1 MSSVSL
7 FPILAV
13 ALLVGVVAGAIVF
26 IKGRRREGT
35 DSSCGQCGYNLTGSE
50 SNRCPECGTL
60 FIEAGVTM
68 GNLSSKRP
76 RWVWASLL
84 VLSILFVGGIGL
96 SASLAAA
103 HRAQSQA
110 TLRANYA
117 QAAAA
122 QTQQQKS
129 SEQAETNDGSD
140 P

>member
-1 MSSVSL
+1 MSL

-13 ALLVGVVAGAIVF
+13 ALLVGVVAGVVVF

-35 DSSCGQCGYNLTGSE
+35 DPTCSRCGYDLTGSE

-68 GNLSSKRP
+68 GNPSSKRP
-76 RWVWASLL
+76 RWVWGSWL
-84 VLSILFVGGIGL
+84 VLSILFVAGIGIL
-96 SASLAAA
+96 ASRTAA
-103 HRAQSQA
+103 RKAQSQA
-110 TLRANYA
+110 TLRAIYA

-122 QTQQQKS
+122 HARQQKS
-129 SEQAETNDGSD
+129 SEQAEANGSGD